1 MRRLGLA
8 VTVIVLSTLPAWA
21 WAGASLTGPSGLIAI
36 PTAEVL
42 GMANWNVGASVM
54 QVEEGAD
61 KSVLYAD
68 IGLLPRLEVG
78 FAREDFKDAATET
91 LVNAKLG
98 LALPVPGNISLAAG
112 VVDATDQID
121 RSIYV
126 VASHKLGAGLL
137 PSPSRMTLPQVH
149 VGIGGGRFD
158 GLFAGI
164 STIVDRRVEVMAEY
178 DSDDFNF
185 GARWTVAPNLDAT
198 VAAMSG
204 LQDLGA
210 GLTLTRPW

>member
-1 MRRLGLA
+1 M
-8 VTVIVLSTLPAWA
+8 T
-21 WAGASLTGPSGLIAI
+21 
-36 PTAEVL
+36 
-42 GMANWNVGASVM
+42 NWNVGVSAM

-61 KSVLYAD
+61 ESVLYAN

-78 FAREDFKDAATET
+78 FTREDFKDTATET
-91 LVNAKLG
+91 LVNAKLR
-98 LALPVPGNISLAAG
+98 LDLPVPGKLSLAAG
-112 VVDATDQID
+112 AVDITDQID
-121 RSIYV
+121 RSMYV
-126 VASHKLGAGLL
+126 VATHELGAGLL
-137 PSPSRMTLPQVH
+137 PSPGRMTLPQVH

-164 STIVDRRVEVMAEY
+164 STIVDRRVQVMAEY

-204 LQDLGA
+204 LEDFGG
-210 GLTLTRPW
+210 GLALTRPW